1 MRGGRFPLA
10 AFAPILSVKRKECRM
25 RRRMMS
31 AAAAALVWTTALAA
45 PAVASDAD
53 DIRATIGAQLDAFRA
68 GDGAEAY
75 SHAAPNVRA
84 LFPSPQSF
92 MAMVKQGYDPVYR
105 SQSAVFGALKPEGAS
120 FRQEVNLTDSRGRSW
135 VASYTLERQADGT
148 MKITG
153 CTIRKGDD
161 LAV

>member
-1 MRGGRFPLA
+1 MLRRV
-10 AFAPILSVKRKECRM
+10 IL
-25 RRRMMS
+25 
-31 AAAAALVWTTALAA
+31 AAAAALVWTAAFAGPTAAG
-45 PAVASDAD
+45 DAE
-53 DIRATIGAQLDAFRA
+53 DIRAVIGAQLDAFRN

-75 SHAAPNVRA
+75 SHAAPNVRT

-105 SQSAVFGALKPEGAS
+105 SQSAVFGALKPEGAG
-120 FRQEVNLTDSRGRSW
+120 FRQEVDLTDSRGRSW
-135 VASYTLERQADGT
+135 VASYTLERQPDGT

>member
-1 MRGGRFPLA
+1 
-10 AFAPILSVKRKECRM
+10 M
-25 RRRMMS
+25 RRRVIS
-31 AAAAALVWTTALAA
+31 TAAAALIWTAA
-45 PAVASDAD
+45 FAGPAAAGNAD
-53 DIRATIGAQLDAFRA
+53 DIRAAIGAQLGAFRA

-75 SHAAPNVRA
+75 AHAAPNVRA
-84 LFPSPQSF
+84 LFPTPQSF

-105 SQSAVFGALKPEGAS
+105 SQSAVFGALKPEGAG
-120 FRQEVNLTDSRGRSW
+120 FRQEVNLTDSHGRSW

>member
-1 MRGGRFPLA
+1 
-10 AFAPILSVKRKECRM
+10 M
-25 RRRMMS
+25 RRFTIW
-31 AAAAALVWTTALAA
+31 AAAAAIALAMSA
-45 PAVASDAD
+45 GPAAADDASD
-53 DIRATIGAQLDAFRA
+53 IRSVIGAQLDAFRA
-68 GDGAEAY
+68 GDGATAY

-84 LFPSPQSF
+84 IFPSPQSF
-92 MAMVKQGYDPVYR
+92 MEMVRQGYDPVYR
-105 SQSAVFGALKPEGAS
+105 AESAVFGDLRPEGPGF

-135 VASYTLERQADGT
+135 IASYTLERQPDGT

>member
-1 MRGGRFPLA
+1 
-10 AFAPILSVKRKECRM
+10 M
-25 RRRMMS
+25 RRRMIS
-31 AAAAALVWTTALAA
+31 ALAA
-45 PAVASDAD
+45 ASVWAAIAGPAAAGDSEDV
-53 DIRATIGAQLDAFRA
+53 RAAIGGQLDAFRA
-68 GDGAEAY
+68 GDGVEAY

-105 SQSAVFGALKPEGAS
+105 SESAVFGELKPEGAG
-120 FRQEVNLTDSRGRSW
+120 FRQEVNLTDPRGRSW
-135 VASYTLERQADGT
+135 VASYTLERKADGT

>member
-1 MRGGRFPLA
+1 
-10 AFAPILSVKRKECRM
+10 M
-25 RRRMMS
+25 RRRVIS
-31 AAAAALVWTTALAA
+31 AAAAALIWTAA
-45 PAVASDAD
+45 FAGPAAAGDAD

-92 MAMVKQGYDPVYR
+92 MAMVKQGYDPVYQ
-105 SQSAVFGALKPEGAS
+105 SESAVFGALKPEGAG

-135 VASYTLERQADGT
+135 VASYTLERQPDGA